1 MNIAEGEYICI
12 IGETGSGKST
22 SLNIILGLLSPG
34 IKEEFTTKII
44 I

>member
-22 SLNIILGLLSPG
+22 LLNIILGLLSPDKG
-34 IKEEFTTKII
+34 GNLLQK
-44 I
+44 